1 MNKDRRN
8 IINTLSSRLDDL
20 KAEIESVM
28 EDEQSY
34 FDNMPQSFQDGEK
47 GERAQAAIDALQEA
61 IDGFDAITSALETAT
76 E

>member
-20 KAEIESVM
+20 KTEIESIM
-28 EDEQSY
+28 EDEQAY

-47 GERAQAAIDALQEA
+47 GGRAQAAIDALQEA